1 MPCSK
6 ELFIVRLFV
15 IHVFIFMVNSCV
27 FFACVQFTDC
37 VIGSEM
43 EISDREQLHPDNE
56 RLIFREHFFENGI
69 QRSTPLVRQLDE
81 APDLPQESINI
92 EHSISHSGSWLCF
105 FWSPGG
111 LLKRQSDLRRVHL
124 HGSGTRSTASMSPA
138 SQTLLNVW
146 VTR

>member
-1 MPCSK
+1 M
-6 ELFIVRLFV
+6 
-15 IHVFIFMVNSCV
+15 
-27 FFACVQFTDC
+27 
-37 VIGSEM
+37 SEM

-56 RLIFREHFFENGI
+56 RLIFIDHFFENGI

-92 EHSISHSGSWLCF
+92 EHSISHLGSWLCF

-111 LLKRQSDLRRVHL
+111 LLKRQSDLWRVHL
-124 HGSGTRSTASMSPA
+124 HGSGTRSTASMPPA

-146 VTR
+146 VTRWEGLCPLRWVSIIAKTLQEALMMPLLLQVNLRRD